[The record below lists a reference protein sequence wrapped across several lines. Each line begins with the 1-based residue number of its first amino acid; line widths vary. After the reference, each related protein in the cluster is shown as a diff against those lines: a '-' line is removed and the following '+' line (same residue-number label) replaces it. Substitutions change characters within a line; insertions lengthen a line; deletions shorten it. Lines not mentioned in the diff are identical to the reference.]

1 MDFPLELS
9 FKDVARTE
17 ALDAL
22 IREKVTKLERMFDHL
37 VGCRIIVETAARRQ
51 NQKVAYRVRIELSV
65 PNDEIVVV
73 REPAP
78 DQREE
83 VFVAVREAFAKAT
96 RRLERYKQQVQ
107 GEVKLTVAPPHGVV
121 TQVFHGQ
128 GYGFLK
134 TPDGRDLYFHE
145 NAVIDGKFED
155 LQPGMEVRYAEADD
169 HVQGP
174 HASTI
179 HAVGKSGHELTL

>member
-9 FKDVARTE
+9 IKDVEHTE

-22 IREKVTKLERMFDHL
+22 IREKVAKLERLFDHL

-51 NQKVAYRVRIELSV
+51 GKVAYRVRIEMSV
-65 PNDEIVVV
+65 PNHDEIVVV

-83 VFVAVREAFAKAT
+83 VFVAVREAFSKAQ
-96 RRLERYKQQVQ
+96 RRLERYKQQIQ
-107 GEVKLTVAPPHGVV
+107 DVKIPVAPPHGVV

-169 HVQGP
+169 HVTGP

-179 HAVGKSGHELTL
+179 HAVGKSGHEMTF